1 MSRVVHFE
9 FFGEAPGEMAEFY
22 RQVFGWEV
30 QTWPGP
36 FEYWLATTGPEGEPG
51 INGAIAAPGGAGA
64 QRVVNTMD
72 VLDLEATTAAVIAA
86 GGSTITET
94 APIPG
99 VGWFRY
105 VADPS
110 GLVIGVLQADEQ
122 AGVPS

>member
-1 MSRVVHFE
+1 MGRVVHFE

-36 FEYWLATTGPEGEPG
+36 FEYWLVTTGPQGTPG
-51 INGAIAAPGGAGA
+51 IDGAIAPPSDAGA
-64 QRVVNTMD
+64 QRVVNTIG
-72 VLDLEATTAAVIAA
+72 VADLAATTAAVIAA

-94 APIPG
+94 SPIPG

-122 AGVPS
+122 AGVTS